1 MLTNASTPDFTKQ
14 SMVSASASPMLD
26 LQAVIN
32 EDEYPPQ
39 DSGRGAYMF
48 LFGACVIEITA
59 WGFPYCYGVFQAYFD
74 THLPFQGQS
83 LVSVGG
89 VLSNVRHLCL
99 SHT

>member
-1 MLTNASTPDFTKQ
+1 MLGNITSSDADKQ
-14 SMVSASASPMLD
+14 TMVSASESSTLD
-26 LQAVIN
+26 LQAVID

-74 THLPFQGQS
+74 THPPFQGQS

-89 VLSNVRHLCL
+89 VLSNV
-99 SHT
+99 